1 MPKKYYIV
9 TNLTT
14 NEETLVNTLEDLE
27 ILTGIDASAFKGMKP
42 AELWII
48 DDYQIICDQTR
59 PVCNYYYKN
68 LWR

>member
-9 TNLTT
+9 TNLKT

-27 ILTGIDASAFKGMKP
+27 ILTGIGASTFKGMKP
-42 AELWII
+42 AALWII
-48 DDYQIICDQTR
+48 DDYQIICDETR
-59 PVCNYYYKN
+59 PVGTYNYKN

>member
-14 NEETLVNTLEDLE
+14 KEETLVNTLEDLQ
-27 ILTGIDASAFKGMKP
+27 ILTGIDASTFKAMQR

-48 DDYQIICDQTR
+48 DDYQIICDETR
-59 PVCNYYYKN
+59 PVCDYYYKN

>member
-9 TNLTT
+9 TNLKT

-27 ILTGIDASAFKGMKP
+27 ILTGIAGSAFKGMSP

-48 DDYQIICDQTR
+48 DDYQIICDETR
-59 PVCNYYYKN
+59 PVGTYNYKN